1 VLVIKKKKK
10 KRKLPLRSD
19 AMMEPKPMSATPCE
33 FPETPGAWTIKKARA
48 QSVVVVV
55 KYV

>member
-1 VLVIKKKKK
+1 VLVIKKIKKI
-10 KRKLPLRSD
+10 KLPLRSD

>member
-1 VLVIKKKKK
+1 
-10 KRKLPLRSD
+10 
-19 AMMEPKPMSATPCE
+19 MMEPKPLSATPCE

-55 KYV
+55 VKYV